1 MTPSLLIVTMGTD
14 AVAPARMPYELSSAG
29 FNVTLLAPRD
39 ALATHTA
46 FVDKIGYFPPDV
58 TLYQWVQAV
67 AGAVRAVRPALIL
80 PGDDVAVRTLMQLAL
95 RPPEGLRSDVRDEL
109 ADVVRRSLGPPS
121 SWTDSIDKSRLFDV
135 ARRAGVPIADGDVA
149 EREHDAA
156 AIAAHLGYPV
166 IVRPSHGSGGKGSA
180 RCDSEAE
187 LRSAIRLAPSPD
199 GLDTGEPQRFVIQ
212 RFIDGRV
219 VNRAALAWNGVEIAG
234 FTRGRLETHPG
245 PLGPASVVEFVGLPA
260 VRDANLR
267 LFAALDLHG
276 LAGAQYM
283 IEPDRGAALLIEIHR
298 RMLPA
303 THAGGLI
310 GVDLAA
316 ALRACVD
323 GVSWTGPTDL
333 PGGTGRRIALFPQ
346 EWYRDPESGW
356 LATLP
361 SDAPWHD
368 PRLFEAMLKIPYATN
383 AVPVRELIS
392 PGP

>member
-109 ADVVRRSLGPPS
+109 ADVVRRSLGPPA
-121 SWTDSIDKSRLFDV
+121 SWTASIDKSRLFDV

-166 IVRPSHGSGGKGSA
+166 IVRPSRGSGGKGSA

-276 LAGAQYM
+276 LVGAQYM

-303 THAGGLI
+303 THAGRLV

-346 EWYRDPESGW
+346 EWYRDPESAW

>member
-1 MTPSLLIVTMGTD
+1 
-14 AVAPARMPYELSSAG
+14 
-29 FNVTLLAPRD
+29 
-39 ALATHTA
+39 
-46 FVDKIGYFPPDV
+46 
-58 TLYQWVQAV
+58 
-67 AGAVRAVRPALIL
+67 
-80 PGDDVAVRTLMQLAL
+80 
-95 RPPEGLRSDVRDEL
+95 
-109 ADVVRRSLGPPS
+109 VVRRSLGPPS

-166 IVRPSHGSGGKGSA
+166 IVRPSRGSGGKGSA

-276 LAGAQYM
+276 LVGAQYM

-303 THAGGLI
+303 THAGRLV

>member
-109 ADVVRRSLGPPS
+109 AGVVRRSLGPPS

-166 IVRPSHGSGGKGSA
+166 IVRPSRGSGGKGSA

-276 LAGAQYM
+276 LVGAQYM

-303 THAGGLI
+303 THAGRLV

-346 EWYRDPESGW
+346 EWYRDPESAW

>member
-109 ADVVRRSLGPPS
+109 AGVVRRSLGPPS

-166 IVRPSHGSGGKGSA
+166 IVRPSRGSGGKGSA

-346 EWYRDPESGW
+346 EWYRDPESAW

>member
-46 FVDKIGYFPPDV
+46 FVDKIGFFPPDV

-95 RPPEGLRSDVRDEL
+95 RPAEGLRSDVRDEL

-166 IVRPSHGSGGKGSA
+166 IVRPSHGSGRKGSA

-187 LRSAIRLAPSPD
+187 LRSAIRLAPPPD
-199 GLDTGEPQRFVIQ
+199 GLDTGEP
-212 RFIDGRV
+212 
-219 VNRAALAWNGVEIAG
+219 
-234 FTRGRLETHPG
+234 
-245 PLGPASVVEFVGLPA
+245 
-260 VRDANLR
+260 
-267 LFAALDLHG
+267 
-276 LAGAQYM
+276 
-283 IEPDRGAALLIEIHR
+283 
-298 RMLPA
+298 
-303 THAGGLI
+303 
-310 GVDLAA
+310 
-316 ALRACVD
+316 
-323 GVSWTGPTDL
+323 
-333 PGGTGRRIALFPQ
+333 
-346 EWYRDPESGW
+346 
-356 LATLP
+356 
-361 SDAPWHD
+361 
-368 PRLFEAMLKIPYATN
+368 
-383 AVPVRELIS
+383 
-392 PGP
+392 

>member
-166 IVRPSHGSGGKGSA
+166 IVRPSRGSGGKGSA

-303 THAGGLI
+303 THAGGLV

-323 GVSWTGPTDL
+323 GVSVDRPDRSS
-333 PGGTGRRIALFPQ
+333 RR
-346 EWYRDPESGW
+346 YRPANRVISSGVVPRSGKW
-356 LATLP
+356 VARHAA

>member
-166 IVRPSHGSGGKGSA
+166 IVRPSRGSGGKGSA

-219 VNRAALAWNGVEIAG
+219 VKRAALAWNGVEVAG

-303 THAGGLI
+303 THAGGLV

>member
-95 RPPEGLRSDVRDEL
+95 RPPEGLRSDVSDEL
-109 ADVVRRSLGPPS
+109 AGVIRRSLGPPS

-149 EREHDAA
+149 ERENDAV

-166 IVRPSHGSGGKGSA
+166 IVRPSRGSGGKGSA

-187 LRSAIRLAPSPD
+187 LRSAIRIAPSPD

-219 VNRAALAWNGVEIAG
+219 VNRAALAWHGVEIAG

-303 THAGGLI
+303 THAGGLV

-346 EWYRDPESGW
+346 EWYRDPESAW